1 MAPYHKQTLFR
12 SGRMAYDVTAGFNKL
27 ADQQF
32 VMDAGA
38 VGGGVLVGESLGYL
52 AEGHTVGGFN
62 TPAELG
68 GVAVVAGAEY
78 APMIDGRT
86 KRHMQVGGGVAI
98 LLALME
104 RFGVRDSLTEVFA

>member
-1 MAPYHKQTLFR
+1 MAL
-12 SGRMAYDVTAGFNKL
+12 DVTAGFDKL

-32 VMDAGA
+32 AMDAGA
-38 VGGGVLVGESLGYL
+38 VGAGVLAGESLGYV
-52 AEGHTVGGFN
+52 ADGHTVAGFS

-78 APMIDGRT
+78 APMIEGRT

-98 LLALME
+98 LLSVME
-104 RFGVRDSLTEVFA
+104 RFGVRDALTEVFA

>member
-1 MAPYHKQTLFR
+1 
-12 SGRMAYDVTAGFNKL
+12 MAYDVTAGFDKL

-32 VMDAGA
+32 MMDAGA
-38 VGGGVLVGESLGYL
+38 VGGGVLVGESLGYV
-52 AEGHTVGGFN
+52 ADGHQVAGFN

-68 GVAVVAGAEY
+68 GVAVIAGAEY

-86 KRHMQVGGGVAI
+86 KRHMQVGGGVAL

-104 RFGVRDSLTEVFA
+104 RFGVRDALTEVFA